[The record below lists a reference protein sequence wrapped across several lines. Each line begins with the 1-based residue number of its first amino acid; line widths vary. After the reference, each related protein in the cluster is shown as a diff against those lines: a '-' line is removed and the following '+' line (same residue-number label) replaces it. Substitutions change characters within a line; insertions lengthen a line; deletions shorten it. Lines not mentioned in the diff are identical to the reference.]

1 MEEKYNYTLV
11 STARDATKYPE
22 MHRTAPG
29 DKELFNPKH
38 QLYWSWEALYMPMC
52 KLRNNS
58 VTMYIHVVNM
68 YEVQYAIDNDNGEYT
83 FLAVIWDW

>member
-1 MEEKYNYTLV
+1 
-11 STARDATKYPE
+11 
-22 MHRTAPG
+22 
-29 DKELFNPKH
+29 
-38 QLYWSWEALYMPMC
+38 MPMC

-83 FLAVIWDW
+83 FLAVI